1 MDKRMTNCEEESG
14 KGSEPSVDLGVGLS
28 FLPHNVHT
36 YTLTVH
42 NHNLNLHKV
51 QSNG

>member
-14 KGSEPSVDLGVGLS
+14 KDSEPQVDLEVGLS
-28 FLPHNVHT
+28 FYHTHVHT
-36 YTLTVH
+36 HTVH
-42 NHNLNLHKV
+42 NHNLILHKV